1 MLQSLP
7 LDIKI
12 EKSKQRIRDAIN
24 KFSVDGLYVPVS
36 GGIDSQVVHILV
48 KEVQEQDG
56 ISLEKIPR
64 VFSNT
69 GNEYDSVVKKAR
81 ELCDIEVI
89 PAKPLWQVLTEE
101 GYPVGSKKVS
111 RMLRDIQ
118 NPTEKNKATIKLY
131 TTGIKRDGTKSKH
144 FKLPN
149 KWRKFIDSEIRASEK
164 CCYWL
169 KKEPMN
175 RYAKET
181 GRIPIL
187 GIMADEGGV
196 RKVSYMQTGCNAFE
210 KNNPQSK
217 PIGFWTKDD
226 SLAFTVFRRLTI
238 PDVYG
243 EIVILGSNKIAKPID
258 VIKSFT
264 QGYKIRLDTTG
275 EKRTGCVYCTY
286 GVTQE
291 KGENRFQR
299 LYKNDIRKYNF
310 AINGGKLDDKGKLV
324 PGAGGLGM
332 GKVLDLMEIDY
343 KPLDSQIKFEI

>member
-12 EKSKQRIRDAIN
+12 EKSKQRIREAIN
-24 KFSVDGLYVPVS
+24 KFGVDGVYVPVS
-36 GGIDSQVVHILV
+36 GGIDSQVVHLLV

-56 ISLEKIPR
+56 IPLKAIPR

-69 GNEYDSVVKKAR
+69 GNEYDSIVKKAR
-81 ELCDIEVI
+81 ELCDVEVR
-89 PAKPLWQVLTEE
+89 PSKPLWTVLTEE

-111 RMLRDIQ
+111 RMLRDLQ
-118 NPTEKNKATIKLY
+118 NPTEANFNSRKLY
-131 TTGIKRDGTKSKH
+131 LEGIKQDGTKTKS
-144 FKLPN
+144 FKMPN
-149 KWRKFIDSEIRASEK
+149 KWKPFIKSEIRVSEK

-175 RYAKET
+175 RYGKET

-187 GIMADEGGV
+187 GVMANEGGV
-196 RKVSYMQTGCNAFE
+196 RKVSYMQTGCNAFDG
-210 KNNPQSK
+210 NHPQSK

-226 SLAFTVFRRLTI
+226 SLAFTVFRKLEI

-243 EIVILGSNKIAKPID
+243 DIIILGEGHKAKPID
-258 VIKSFT
+258 IIKSIHE
-264 QGYKIRLDTTG
+264 GYKIELDTTG

-291 KGENRFQR
+291 KGENRFQK

-310 AINGGKLDDKGKLV
+310 AVNGGKIDDKGKLV
-324 PGAGGLGM
+324 PGNGGLGIGKILDIM
-332 GKVLDLMEIDY
+332 GINYE
-343 KPLDSQIKFEI
+343 PLDNQIKFDI